1 MVAANLPRRI
11 SARDALGAVGR
22 GGARSGGARRLALI
36 QGSLSSRRAARRSPL
51 LAGLHRVADGTLA
64 GIGLCMLALSGLT
77 LHWQN
82 HWGQSFHKLESAQ
95 VLEHR
100 LQESAALLEQH
111 YLSAVRKPGWLV
123 PTSSEK
129 LIHLPAPP
137 APERGGAI
145 ALPLGL
151 KLSGLTS
158 SDLNLGQFKI
168 TNLNLAELKASL
180 LNPIAHKGNQLPV
193 GY

>member
-1 MVAANLPRRI
+1 MFESLVAANPPRRI
-11 SARDALGAVGR
+11 SPKEALAVVGR
-22 GGARSGGARRLALI
+22 AATRTARSRPFALI
-36 QGSLSSRRAARRSPL
+36 QGSLSSRNAARRSPL
-51 LAGLHRVADGTLA
+51 LAGLHRAADGTLA

-82 HWGQSFHKLESAQ
+82 HWGQSFQKLESAQ

-111 YLSAVRKPGWLV
+111 YLAAVRKPGWLE

-129 LIHLPAPP
+129 LIYLPQPGSPARPPIRHLPF
-137 APERGGAI
+137 G
-145 ALPLGL
+145 LGEL
-151 KLSGLTS
+151 KLADLRVVDFKF
-158 SDLNLGQFKI
+158 SDLNP
-168 TNLNLAELKASL
+168 LA
-180 LNPIAHKGNQLPV
+180 AHPDQLPA

>member
-1 MVAANLPRRI
+1 LVAANPPRRI
-11 SARDALGAVGR
+11 SPKDALAVVGR
-22 GGARSGGARRLALI
+22 SASRTARSRPLALI
-36 QGSLSSRRAARRSPL
+36 QGSLSSRKAARRSPL
-51 LAGLHRVADGTLA
+51 LAGLHRAADGTLA

-82 HWGQSFHKLESAQ
+82 HWGQSFQKLESAQ

-111 YLSAVRKPGWLV
+111 YLSAVRKPGWLL

-129 LIHLPAPP
+129 LIYLPQPAAPARSSP
-137 APERGGAI
+137 SR
-145 ALPLGL
+145 LPLGL
-151 KLSGLTS
+151 TDLKLSDLKL
-158 SDLNLGQFKI
+158 SDLKLADFKL
-168 TNLNLAELKASL
+168 TD
-180 LNPIAHKGNQLPV
+180 LNPLALQPDHLPA